1 MKDMN
6 FFNIFNKKSVLINM
20 CVVLFCIFA
29 LAGCSGG
36 GEKLQTLVNDNGK
49 IHIICTTFPLYD
61 WTCNIVGEN
70 NDRVMV
76 SLLVEN
82 GSDVH
87 SYQATAVDIAAISS
101 CDLLIYSGGE
111 SEKWVGDAAAQSDNA
126 NQAVLN
132 LLEILGDRA
141 LIEEEINL
149 TDTDDNGDEPDEEEY
164 DEHVWLSLKNAAIL
178 CESIK
183 DALCELEP
191 EKAKSYEQNYEEYLY
206 SLNALD
212 REYEEAVS
220 NSLRKTVLFADRFPF
235 RYLFEDYGLEYYAA
249 FAGCSAETEASF
261 SVIAY
266 LVNKVDEEGLSS
278 LVILEKSDDRIAE
291 TIISSTKEKNQNILA
306 LDSMQSVNR
315 KDMEN
320 GASYLG
326 IMEKNLEVLKEALN

>member
-1 MKDMN
+1 
-6 FFNIFNKKSVLINM
+6 
-20 CVVLFCIFA
+20 
-29 LAGCSGG
+29 
-36 GEKLQTLVNDNGK
+36 
-49 IHIICTTFPLYD
+49 
-61 WTCNIVGEN
+61 VGEN

-126 NQAVLN
+126 GQTVLN

-149 TDTDDNGDEPDEEEY
+149 TDTDNNGDEPDEEEY
-164 DEHVWLSLKNAAIL
+164 DEHVWLSLNNAAIL

-261 SVIAY
+261 AVIAY

-291 TIISSTKEKNQNILA
+291 TIISSTKEKNQNILE